1 MATGMPECS
10 PALLLAAGLAVL
22 AIGSYLAAIVVGR
35 GAARYPPVAGTV
47 FHQVYHLRRL
57 HDYYTD
63 LFREHATFRLL
74 APGRRQIYTSDTAV
88 VEHILRTNFAN
99 YGKGASHY
107 DKTSDLFGDG
117 IFTADGD
124 KWRQQRKIASY
135 DFSTRA
141 LRDFSGGVFNR
152 DAAKLA
158 HIVSGNAAAKQPVD
172 FQDLLMKATMDS
184 IFTIAVGVDLD
195 TLSGS
200 DEGSRFAAALD
211 DASEFTLLR
220 FVNAFWKVS
229 RFLNVGAEA
238 ALRRRI
244 EVVDE
249 FMYKRIRARA
259 DEISDDGEAHDT
271 VSMLRLKPKLRFSL
285 TLVTHL
291 TGVQG

>member
-1 MATGMPECS
+1 M
-10 PALLLAAGLAVL
+10 
-22 AIGSYLAAIVVGR
+22 
-35 GAARYPPVAGTV
+35 
-47 FHQVYHLRRL
+47 
-57 HDYYTD
+57 
-63 LFREHATFRLL
+63 
-74 APGRRQIYTSDTAV
+74 
-88 VEHILRTNFAN
+88 
-99 YGKGASHY
+99 
-107 DKTSDLFGDG
+107 
-117 IFTADGD
+117 
-124 KWRQQRKIASY
+124 
-135 DFSTRA
+135 
-141 LRDFSGGVFNR
+141 
-152 DAAKLA
+152 
-158 HIVSGNAAAKQPVD
+158 D
-172 FQDLLMKATMDS
+172 FQELLMKATMDS

>member
-10 PALLLAAGLAVL
+10 PALVLAAGLAVL
-22 AIGSYLAAIVVGR
+22 AICWYLAAFVVGR
-35 GAARYPPVAGTV
+35 GAAGAQRYPPVAGTV

-99 YGKGASHY
+99 YGKGASNY

-124 KWRQQRKIASY
+124 KWRQHRKIASY

-249 FMYKRIRARA
+249 FMYKRIRGRA
-259 DEISDDGEAHDT
+259 DEISDGGKAHDT
-271 VSMLRLKPKLRFSL
+271 ANMLRLKLKLRFFL
-285 TLVTHL
+285 TLMT
-291 TGVQG
+291 